1 MAKQTDPRLIQAMQ
15 AFASGQ
21 TQQAEMLC
29 RSVLAEKKRD
39 DLAMALLAQVCNATG
54 KYEESMQLIRNAIAK
69 NNKSPGKDSF
79 KFISLKSPS

>member
-39 DLAMALLAQVCNATG
+39 DLAMALLA
-54 KYEESMQLIRNAIAK
+54 
-69 NNKSPGKDSF
+69 
-79 KFISLKSPS
+79 